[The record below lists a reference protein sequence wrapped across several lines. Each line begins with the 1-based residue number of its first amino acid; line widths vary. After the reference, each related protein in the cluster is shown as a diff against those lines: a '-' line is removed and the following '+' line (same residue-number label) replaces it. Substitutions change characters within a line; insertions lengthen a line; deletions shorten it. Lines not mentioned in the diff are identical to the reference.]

1 MRHRLPLTH
10 TIALQI
16 GILPYAGVDI
26 AIFEILKDEV
36 LEAYDGNPPP
46 SMILGAGM
54 FSSSLAQFVSYP
66 LAVVRT
72 RLQVGTRH
80 RM

>member
-1 MRHRLPLTH
+1 
-10 TIALQI
+10 
-16 GILPYAGVDI
+16 VDI

-66 LAVVRT
+66 LALVRT
-72 RLQVGTRH
+72 RLQVRGWAGPVAGLASAWA
-80 RM
+80 